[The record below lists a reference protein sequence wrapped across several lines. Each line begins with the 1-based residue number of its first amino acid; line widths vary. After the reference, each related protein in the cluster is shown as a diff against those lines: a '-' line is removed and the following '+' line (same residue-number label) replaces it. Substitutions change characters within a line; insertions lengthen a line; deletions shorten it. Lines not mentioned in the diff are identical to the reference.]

1 MKIVYA
7 LALAAAPLAACAPAA
22 GGGTS
27 QPAPSAAA
35 PLLRLEDRREY
46 DPAVIQPALTSTS
59 APLRRRAVLA
69 AGRIRDPRAIA
80 SVGALLNDA
89 DTAVIATAAF
99 ALGQIGDTAAVP
111 LLAPLADPARIAA
124 APTVVGEAA
133 YALGKIRHPQA
144 RAALER
150 LLTDAPREG
159 AGVREAVGMALL
171 AIWRQGRPTPVD
183 AITPWLRSADPEL
196 RWRAAYALARR
207 AEPRATAA
215 LFPHVG
221 DADPLVRSFAA
232 RSLTGPMADSSG
244 IGRTAVQDALVRI
257 LANDVAYEPRINALR
272 SLGTFPGPRA
282 LAVLS
287 AVAGVPRNEHESIAA
302 LESIQRLGRDASA
315 AAPLLAE
322 IAQSNS
328 RPVFIRQTAL
338 AALADV
344 DSTRAA
350 EVARGLET
358 SPEWRLRAAAV
369 RALVEAE
376 GPSNN
381 RLMTLVADRDP
392 RIGAAAIEQA
402 LTAAGDSVRPLR
414 DLLMAGLAHR
424 DAIVRTNA
432 LAGLARLADPATL
445 PAVLDAYQR
454 AQMDTLNDAALAAV
468 DAVAAIDKK
477 QPGAAA
483 RFLARFPRSGDYL
496 VRQRVNAA
504 WGDTLTGAWG
514 APLPIETNRS
524 AADYERMA
532 AVEGRGI
539 RRATIVTSRG
549 DIQLEL
555 FAGDA
560 PQTVNSFLSLAA
572 NGFFDGQEWPRV
584 VPNFVIQ
591 GGDPRGD
598 TSGGPGYVIRDELNR
613 NLYLRG
619 TLGMALSGPDTGG
632 SQWFVTHSPQ
642 PHLDATYTVFGR
654 VVRGMEVADR
664 LLPGDRII
672 RIRENR

>member
-1 MKIVYA
+1 MKLVFA

-27 QPAPSAAA
+27 RPAPSAAA

-46 DPAVIQPALTSTS
+46 DPAVFQAALTSPS
-59 APLRRRAVLA
+59 APLRRRAALA
-69 AGRIRDPRAIA
+69 AGRIRDRRSIA
-80 SVGALLNDA
+80 PLGALLGDA
-89 DTAVIATAAF
+89 DTAVVATAAF

-133 YALGKIRHPQA
+133 YALGKLRHPQA

-183 AITPWLRSADPEL
+183 AIAPWLRSADPEL

-215 LFPHVG
+215 LFPHAA
-221 DADPLVRSFAA
+221 DADPLVRSFVA
-232 RSLTGPMADSSG
+232 RGLTGPMADSAG
-244 IGRTAVQDALVRI
+244 IGRTAAQDALGRI
-257 LANDVAYEPRINALR
+257 ATQDPAYEPRINALR
-272 SLGTFPGPRA
+272 SLGTFPGARTLA
-282 LAVLS
+282 LLS
-287 AVAGVPRNEHESIAA
+287 DVAANPRNEHEAIAA
-302 LESIQRLGRDASA
+302 LESIQRLGKDAASSA
-315 AAPLLAE
+315 TFLAG
-322 IAQSNS
+322 IARSDT

-338 AALADV
+338 TALADV

-350 EVARGLET
+350 EVARALET

-369 RALVEAE
+369 RAVAGN
-376 GPSNN
+376 GPGNS
-381 RLMTLVADRDP
+381 RLMTFVADPDP

-402 LTAAGDSVRPLR
+402 LTAAGDSVGRLR

-424 DAIVRTNA
+424 DAMVRTNA

-454 AQMDTLNDAALAAV
+454 AQTDTLNDAALAAV

-483 RFLARFPRSGDYL
+483 GFLARFPRSADYL

-504 WGDTLTGAWG
+504 WGDTLTSTWG

-524 AADYERMA
+524 PADYERMA
-532 AVEGRGI
+532 AMERRGI

-549 DIQLEL
+549 DIHLEL

-572 NGFFDGQEWPRV
+572 SGFFDGQEWPRV

-654 VVRGMEVADR
+654 VTRGMEVADR
-664 LLPGDRII
+664 LLPGDGII